1 MNTRESTFGRSY
13 KHILVQAVHSLA
25 NSTGLQA
32 AIEAMEPKQRVGADA
47 IVNLR
52 DENKRW
58 RFYVEVKP
66 QLTSHTLG
74 PAIAAVSQIK
84 KKYQSAALVSA
95 YVNPSQADKLRQLGI
110 EFFDAAG
117 NASFQQKGLHIFIT
131 GRKPQAPK
139 SLGRPAR
146 AFNPTGS
153 RLVFALL
160 CQPGLENKSY
170 REMAKEAGISLG
182 AVNWVMNDLKSLGH
196 LADFGARGRRLVN
209 RKELLKRWISAY
221 PEQLRPKLI
230 LGRFQ
235 TEHPRD
241 WWQKADLPSDAFWG
255 GEVAAKLLT
264 KYLRPETVTI
274 YSESNLPK
282 LQAQHRLRRDPSGD
296 VELLRRFW
304 KLDQWEEKDLQTA
317 PPLLIYADLVST
329 ADDRNLETAE
339 IIYEQYIARLVE

>member
-1 MNTRESTFGRSY
+1 MNIQESTSGRSS
-13 KHILVQAVHSLA
+13 KDVLLQAVHSLA
-25 NSTGLQA
+25 DSTGLQA
-32 AIEAMEPKQRVGADA
+32 VIEAMEPKQRVGADA

-52 DENKRW
+52 DDNKRW

-66 QLTSHTLG
+66 RLTNHTLG

-84 KKYQSAALVSA
+84 KEHRSVALVSE

-117 NASFQQKGLHIFIT
+117 NASLQQKGLHVFIT
-131 GRKPQAPK
+131 GRKPQAQQT
-139 SLGRPAR
+139 LGRPAR

-153 RLVFALL
+153 RLVFVFL

-182 AVNWVMNDLKSLGH
+182 AVNWIMNDLKTLGH
-196 LADFGARGRRLVN
+196 LLDLGARGRRLVKK
-209 RKELLKRWISAY
+209 KELLKRWTSAY

-230 LGRFQ
+230 LGRFR
-235 TEHPRD
+235 TRHAHD
-241 WWQKADLPSDAFWG
+241 WWQQADLPSDTFWG

-282 LQAQHRLRRDPSGD
+282 LQAQYGLQRDPNGD

-304 KLDQWEEKDLQTA
+304 KFDHWDEKNLQTA
-317 PPLLIYADLVST
+317 PPLLVYADLVST

>member
-1 MNTRESTFGRSY
+1 MDQMSPSGRSY
-13 KHILVQAVHSLA
+13 KDILVQAVHGLA

-32 AIEAMEPKQRVGADA
+32 AIETIEPKQRVGADA
-47 IVNLR
+47 IINVR
-52 DENKRW
+52 DEHKRW
-58 RFYVEVKP
+58 RFHVEIKP

-84 KKYQSAALVSA
+84 REHSSAALVTS

-117 NASFQQKGLHIFIT
+117 NASFQQKGLHVFIT
-131 GRKPQAPK
+131 GRKPQAAK

-182 AVNWVMNDLKSLGH
+182 AVNWIINDLKSLGH
-196 LADFGARGRRLVN
+196 LVDFGARGRRLRN
-209 RKELLKRWISAY
+209 RKELLKRWTSAY

-230 LGRFQ
+230 LGRFK
-235 TEHPRD
+235 TEHAHD
-241 WWQKADLPSDAFWG
+241 WWQKAQLPSDAFWG
-255 GEVAAKLLT
+255 SEVAAKLLT

-274 YSESNLPK
+274 YSDSNLPQ
-282 LQAQHRLRRDPSGD
+282 LQARHRLQRNPNGD
-296 VELLRRFW
+296 IELLRRFW
-304 KLDQWEEKDLQTA
+304 KFDQWEKKDLHTA

-339 IIYEQYIARLVE
+339 IIYEHYIARLIE

>member
-1 MNTRESTFGRSY
+1 MKTRESTSGHSY
-13 KHILVQAVHSLA
+13 KDILVQAVHSLA
-25 NSTGLQA
+25 DSTGLQA
-32 AIEAMEPKQRVGADA
+32 VIEVMEPKQRVGADA

-52 DENKRW
+52 DEKKRW

-84 KKYQSAALVSA
+84 KEYHSAVLVSA

-110 EFFDAAG
+110 EFFDTAG
-117 NASFQQKGLHIFIT
+117 NASFQQKGLHVFIT
-131 GRKPQAPK
+131 GRKPQALK

-160 CQPGLENKSY
+160 CHPGLENKSY
-170 REMAKEAGISLG
+170 REMAKQAGISLG
-182 AVNWVMNDLKSLGH
+182 AVNWIMNDLKSLGQ
-196 LADFGARGRRLVN
+196 LLDLGARGRRLVK
-209 RKELLKRWISAY
+209 RKELLKRWTSAY
-221 PEQLRPKLI
+221 PEHLRPKLF

-241 WWQKADLPSDAFWG
+241 WWQKARLPSDAFWG
-255 GEVAAKLLT
+255 GEVAARLLT

-282 LQAQHRLRRDPSGD
+282 LQAQHRLRRDPTGN

-304 KLDQWEEKDLQTA
+304 RFDHWDEKNLQTA
-317 PPLLIYADLVST
+317 PALLVYADLVST

-339 IIYEQYIARLVE
+339 IIYDQYIARLVE

>member
-1 MNTRESTFGRSY
+1 MSKSPSGSSY
-13 KHILVQAVHSLA
+13 KDILVQAVHSLA

-32 AIEAMEPKQRVGADA
+32 AIEAMEPRQRAGADA
-47 IVNLR
+47 IVNLG

-66 QLTSHTLG
+66 RLTSQTLG
-74 PAIAAVSQIK
+74 SAIAAVSQIK
-84 KKYQSAALVSA
+84 KEHQSAALVCA

-117 NASFQQKGLHIFIT
+117 NASFQQKDLRVFIT
-131 GRKPQAPK
+131 GRKPQATK

-182 AVNWVMNDLKSLGH
+182 AVNWIINDLKSLGH
-196 LADFGARGRRLVN
+196 LVDLGARGRRLVN
-209 RKELLKRWISAY
+209 RKELLKRWTSAY

-230 LGRFQ
+230 LGRFNTAQ
-235 TEHPRD
+235 AHD

-255 GEVAAKLLT
+255 GEVAAKLVT
-264 KYLRPETVTI
+264 QYLRPQTVTI

-282 LQAQHRLRRDPSGD
+282 LQAQQGLRRDHHGD
-296 VELLRRFW
+296 IELLRRFW
-304 KLDQWEEKDLQTA
+304 KFDHWEKKDLRTA
-317 PPLLIYADLVST
+317 PPLLVYADLLIT
-329 ADDRNLETAE
+329 ANDRSLETAE

>member
-1 MNTRESTFGRSY
+1 MNTRESTSGRSY
-13 KHILVQAVHSLA
+13 KDILVQAVHSLA
-25 NSTGLQA
+25 DSTGLQA
-32 AIEAMEPKQRVGADA
+32 AIEAVEPKQRGGADA

-52 DENKRW
+52 DEHKRW

-74 PAIAAVSQIK
+74 SAIAAVSQIK
-84 KKYQSAALVSA
+84 KEHHSAALVSA

-110 EFFDAAG
+110 EFFDAVG
-117 NASFQQKGLHIFIT
+117 NASFQQKGLHVFIT

-170 REMAKEAGISLG
+170 REMAKEVGISLG
-182 AVNWVMNDLKSLGH
+182 AVNWIMNDLKSLGH
-196 LADFGARGRRLVN
+196 LADFGARGRQLVN
-209 RKELLKRWISAY
+209 RKELLKRWTSAY

-230 LGRFQ
+230 LGRFKID
-235 TEHPRD
+235 HPRD

-264 KYLRPETVTI
+264 KYLRPQTVTI

-282 LQAQHRLRRDPSGD
+282 LQAQYALQRDPTGD
-296 VELLRRFW
+296 VEL
-304 KLDQWEEKDLQTA
+304 
-317 PPLLIYADLVST
+317 
-329 ADDRNLETAE
+329 
-339 IIYEQYIARLVE
+339 